1 MPHGL
6 NCWNNATAMP
16 LDSLSVKLMAPYTN
30 APLFVLWPIRSVVI
44 DNDVMSMVELPHPRS
59 IDAIIAFTL

>member
-1 MPHGL
+1 MPF
-6 NCWNNATAMP
+6 
-16 LDSLSVKLMAPYTN
+16 DSLSVKLMAPYTK

-44 DNDVMSMVELPHPRS
+44 DSDVMSIVDPPEPNK